1 MLDIAD
7 VKADVDAHLCIL
19 DIYIGNYIMIM
30 LWKEATA
37 AMTALV
43 YSGLHTRLYRGYVHV
58 Y

>member
-1 MLDIAD
+1 MVETVFRSNECKLTSYN
-7 VKADVDAHLCIL
+7 V
-19 DIYIGNYIMIM
+19 N

-43 YSGLHTRLYRGYVHV
+43 YSGLHTHLYRRDVHV